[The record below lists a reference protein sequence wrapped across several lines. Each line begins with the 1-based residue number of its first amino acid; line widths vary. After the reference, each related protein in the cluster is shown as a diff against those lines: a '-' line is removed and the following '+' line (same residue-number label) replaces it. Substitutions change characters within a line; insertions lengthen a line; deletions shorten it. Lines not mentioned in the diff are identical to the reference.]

1 MIAVSASSTHSEPAV
16 PMALVELPGTPST
29 ALDRRIRTESIVWL
43 TTVSAGG
50 RPHIVPI
57 WFAWDGREFLFFT
70 KPGAKKVGNV
80 RSNPA
85 VMLALGDPEADFDVL
100 LVEGLAVVLGSPTR
114 DLAPPTFFLG
124 YAERMAAIGLSR
136 HEFLA
141 TYSLAICIRPTRYL
155 GWAGRSHLGER
166 RLQVPGAG

>member
-1 MIAVSASSTHSEPAV
+1 MITLEPRSAPGGGAM
-16 PMALVELPGTPST
+16 PMAPDGPAAPPSV
-29 ALDRRIRTESIVWL
+29 ALDSRIRAESIAWL
-43 TTVSAGG
+43 TTVSSGG

-70 KPGAKKVGNV
+70 KPGAKKVGNI

-100 LVEGLAVVLGSPTR
+100 LVEGLAVVLGSSTR

-141 TYSLAICIRPTRYL
+141 TYSLAIHMRPTRYL